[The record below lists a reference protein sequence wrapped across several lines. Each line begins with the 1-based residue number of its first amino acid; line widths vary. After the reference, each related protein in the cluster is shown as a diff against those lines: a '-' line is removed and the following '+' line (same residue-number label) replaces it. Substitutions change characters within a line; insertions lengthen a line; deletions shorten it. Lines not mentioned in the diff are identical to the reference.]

1 MKCYVEIA
9 VEVDYDAS
17 RGRDQTRTDP
27 AEPAE
32 LEITKVR
39 LGWIDIFDMMT
50 PSHIEQIESQVWEK
64 LNEEPRGR

>member
-9 VEVDYDAS
+9 VEVDYETTPYQPQRHDCPACDA
-17 RGRDQTRTDP
+17 
-27 AEPAE
+27 EM
-32 LEITKVR
+32 EITEVR

-64 LNEEPRGR
+64 LTEEPGER